1 MPDLSTVIQFVSLCA
16 TSPCAQDMPRG
27 EGVLVKDLLR
37 YLIQAEIRG
46 LAQTTRAGMNH
57 STVCYPCS
65 FIVTT
70 GFIPVMFLAGAIATP
85 IQQHC
90 VDEHELYTL
99 LVPPYSCCETYKE
112 LSAHN
117 VVQDWSS
124 IPRNIQLHSST
135 PSFRYVTSRSSVY
148 NSFKHPIHKR
158 RYNNTLSLH

>member
-1 MPDLSTVIQFVSLCA
+1 MPDLSTVIQFVSVCA

-65 FIVTT
+65 FIVIT

-99 LVPPYSCCETYKE
+99 LVPPCSCCETYKE
-112 LSAHN
+112 LVHIMWCRIGAAS
-117 VVQDWSS
+117 
-124 IPRNIQLHSST
+124 LGT
-135 PSFRYVTSRSSVY
+135 Y
-148 NSFKHPIHKR
+148 NCILPLLPLGMSPVDLVCTTH
-158 RYNNTLSLH
+158 LC